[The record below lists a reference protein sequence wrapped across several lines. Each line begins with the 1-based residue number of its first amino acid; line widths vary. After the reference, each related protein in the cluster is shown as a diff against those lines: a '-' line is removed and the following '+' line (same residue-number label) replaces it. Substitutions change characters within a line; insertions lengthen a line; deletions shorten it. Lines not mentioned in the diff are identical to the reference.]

1 MWLYWI
7 MFLIPATAALGRLDT
22 VQRMA
27 QRAGPGQVSLVAAG
41 VAFAFLVGLR
51 FEVGGDW
58 FNYLENF
65 QYLKDTPLSEAMS
78 LSDPGYQV
86 LSWLC
91 LQAGLSI
98 VAVNFISAAI
108 FAAGLTVFC
117 LRLPRPW
124 LALAVAVPYLVI
136 VVGMGYS
143 RQAVALGFAM
153 LALAAL
159 GQASIARFVLL
170 VLVGAT
176 FHRTAILLLP
186 IAALVRSRNWWWT
199 VLWVGLATVSAY
211 YVLLADSVDDLYQ
224 NYVLAEYQ
232 SEGAFIRLLMNA
244 VPAMI
249 LVAKRRR
256 FAFPPNEARLWR
268 WFAYISILLFVA
280 LFLTDAS
287 TALDRI
293 GLYMLPLQ
301 MVVFSRLPDVVGS
314 SKSRN
319 LGWAGL
325 ILCYYAVVQ
334 FVWLNFA
341 THAEFWL
348 PYRFYPLEAVL

>member
-1 MWLYWI
+1 
-7 MFLIPATAALGRLDT
+7 
-22 VQRMA
+22 
-27 QRAGPGQVSLVAAG
+27 
-41 VAFAFLVGLR
+41 
-51 FEVGGDW
+51 
-58 FNYLENF
+58 
-65 QYLKDTPLSEAMS
+65 
-78 LSDPGYQV
+78 
-86 LSWLC
+86 
-91 LQAGLSI
+91 
-98 VAVNFISAAI
+98 
-108 FAAGLTVFC
+108 VFC

-159 GQASIARFVLL
+159 GQASVARFVLL

-176 FHRTAILLLP
+176 FHRTAFLLLP

-249 LVAKRRR
+249 LVAKRRS

-319 LGWAGL
+319 LGWAGV